1 MISRSED
8 KLLDVADEI
17 GKEDLPSLIN
27 DPYKTTRW
35 NRNTY
40 QIDSLDR
47 QKMHSG
53 WWYLACYW
61 SHLCLNLHQILWQY
75 GTVKQFDELLISR
88 RQYMYWILH
97 IGIYLRFFVFLG
109 GGLCYLVLFYS
120 IIYLWS
126 WNNNYII
133 IQ

>member
-27 DPYKTTRW
+27 DPYKTTKW

-47 QKMHSG
+47 QKCTVADG
-53 WWYLACYW
+53 IWLAIG
-61 SHLCLNLHQILWQY
+61 HLCLNLHQILQQN

-97 IGIYLRFFVFLG
+97 IGIYLRFFGVFL
-109 GGLCYLVLFYS
+109 LFS
-120 IIYLWS
+120 VILF
-126 WNNNYII
+126 NYIFMKLK
-133 IQ
+133 

>member
-40 QIDSLDR
+40 QIDSSDR

-61 SHLCLNLHQILWQY
+61 SHLCLPVNLHQILWQY

-97 IGIYLRFFVFLG
+97 IGIYLRFFVFFG
-109 GGLCYLVLFYS
+109 GGFVLFS
-120 IIYLWS
+120 VILF
-126 WNNNYII
+126 NYIFMKLK
-133 IQ
+133 